1 MLEKLILAA
10 LITLSLHLHLGWKW
24 TFDNRFGLLSITPNT
39 ETVQL
44 FTSQFVN
51 LD

>member
-24 TFDNRFGLLSITPNT
+24 TFDHRFGLLSITPNT
-39 ETVQL
+39 ETVEV
-44 FTSQFVN
+44 FTSQF
-51 LD
+51 LDLD

>member
-24 TFDNRFGLLSITPNT
+24 TFENQLGLLSITPNT
-39 ETVQL
+39 EKVEV
-44 FTSQFVN
+44 FTSQFLN
-51 LD
+51 WD